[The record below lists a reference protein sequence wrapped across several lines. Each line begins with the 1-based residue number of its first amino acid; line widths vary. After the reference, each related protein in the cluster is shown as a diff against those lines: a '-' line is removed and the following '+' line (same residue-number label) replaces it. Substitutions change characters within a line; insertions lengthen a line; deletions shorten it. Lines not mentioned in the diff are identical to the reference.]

1 MVSNNVNTPEGTKDR
16 LFNESKMLRKTEAA
30 ITGVF
35 QEYGYSEIITPE
47 VEFYNMFVQ
56 TGNPLPEES
65 MVKITDKSGR
75 ILVMRPD
82 NTTPIARVAATR
94 LKGSGVQRLYYNQ
107 TVFRS
112 SNAHHGAESEI
123 PQCGVEL
130 IGAGGLEA
138 DAEMLELAVKSLGV
152 VAENNFHI
160 EIGHASLFRA
170 EAEELDAGEAD
181 IERIRGY
188 IERKKFAALNDFLA
202 QYDGQAAA
210 TALGR
215 LSHLFGSIEV
225 LDEADKLLTS
235 TKAKEALDYLHKLY
249 TILDKKGLGKYIRFD
264 LGMVNQLDYY
274 TGVVFRGYVRGAAA
288 SVLSGG
294 RYDNLLGCFGADA
307 PATGFA
313 INTSSVEK
321 CLKAENTEGRNRL
334 RIAVTKGRLLDKSI
348 DMMEKMGLDCEE
360 VKNPGRKLVVGVND
374 YGLDVVMSKAPDVIT
389 YVEHGVCDM
398 GIVGKDTILEGDG
411 SFYEVLDL
419 GYGKCHFMLA
429 VKEGF
434 DFYGSYKSRK
444 VASKYPNVAKKYFAK
459 KGMDVSV
466 IKIEGSV
473 ELAPILGLADGI
485 VDIVETGSTLRAN
498 GLVEVEKLHDISARL
513 IVNTASM
520 KLYKEQILDF
530 IQKCEG
536 VLDAGN

>member
-1 MVSNNVNTPEGTKDR
+1 MVSNNVNTPEGTRDR
-16 LFNESKMLRKTEAA
+16 LFNECKARRNAEAA

-82 NTTPIARVAATR
+82 NTTPIARAAATR

-107 TVFRS
+107 SVFRS
-112 SNAHHGAESEI
+112 STAHHGAESEI

-130 IGAGGLEA
+130 IGAGDLDA
-138 DAEMLELAVKSLGV
+138 DVEVLELAVKSLGS
-152 VAENNFHI
+152 VAGNSFHI
-160 EIGHASLFRA
+160 EIGHAGLFKA
-170 EAEELDAGEAD
+170 AAHELIADSDA
-181 IERIRGY
+181 IERIRRY
-188 IERKKFAALNDFLA
+188 IEHKKFAALNDYLK
-202 QYDGQAAA
+202 QYEGQKAAV
-210 TALGR
+210 ALGR
-215 LSHLFGSIEV
+215 LSHLFGGIEV
-225 LDEADKLLTS
+225 LKEADKLFDS
-235 TKAKEALDYLHKLY
+235 PKAKEALEYLHKLY
-249 TILDKKGLGKYIRFD
+249 DALSEKGLGEYIRFD
-264 LGMVNQLDYY
+264 LGMVNQIDYY

-294 RYDNLLGCFGADA
+294 RYDNLLGCFGTDA

-313 INTSSVEK
+313 IYTSSVEQ
-321 CLKAENTEGRNRL
+321 CLKAENTDGRNRL
-334 RIAVTKGRLLDKSI
+334 RIAITKGRLLDKSI

-360 VKNPGRKLVVGVND
+360 VKNPGRKLVAGVKNYD
-374 YGLDVVMSKAPDVIT
+374 LDVVMSKAPDVLT

-398 GIVGKDTILEGDG
+398 GIVGKDTILEGDS

-419 GYGKCHFMLA
+419 GFGKCRFMLA
-429 VKEGF
+429 VKDGF

-444 VASKYPNVAKKYFAK
+444 VASKYPNVAKKYFAE

-473 ELAPILGLADGI
+473 ELAPILNLTDGI
-485 VDIVETGSTLRAN
+485 VDIVETGSTLKAN
-498 GLVEVEKLHDISARL
+498 GLVQVEKLHDVSARL

-530 IQKCEG
+530 IQRCEG
-536 VLDAGN
+536 VLNAGN

>member
-1 MVSNNVNTPEGTKDR
+1 MFSNNITTPEGTRDR
-16 LFNESKMLRKTEAA
+16 LFNESRALRKTEAA
-30 ITGVF
+30 FIGVF

-47 VEFYNMFVQ
+47 VEYYNMFVQ
-56 TGNPLPEES
+56 TGNPLPEDS

-94 LKGSGVQRLYYNQ
+94 LKGVGVQRLYYNQ

-112 SNAHHGAESEI
+112 SSAHHGAESEI

-138 DAEMLELAVKSLGV
+138 DAEMLELAVKSLGS
-152 VAENNFHI
+152 VAGDSFHI
-160 EIGHASLFRA
+160 EIGHAGLFRA
-170 EAEELDAGEAD
+170 VAEELDASERS
-181 IERIRGY
+181 IERIRRY
-188 IERKKFAALNDFLA
+188 IERKKFAALNDYLA
-202 QYDGQAAA
+202 KYEDQTAAV
-210 TALGR
+210 ALGR
-215 LSHLFGSIEV
+215 LSHLFGGVEV
-225 LDEADKLLTS
+225 LDEADKIVTAP
-235 TKAKEALDYLHKLY
+235 KAKDALRYLHKLY
-249 TILDKKGLGKYIRFD
+249 EILSQKGLGEFIHFD
-264 LGMVNQLDYY
+264 LGMVNQIDYY
-274 TGVVFRGYVRGAAA
+274 TGVVFRGYVKGAAA

-313 INTSSVEK
+313 INTSDVEQ
-321 CLKAENTEGRNRL
+321 CLKADNKSDRNRL
-334 RIAVTKGRLLDKSI
+334 RIAITKGRLLDKSV

-360 VKNPGRKLVVGVND
+360 VRNPGRKLIAGINNYD
-374 YGLDVVMSKAPDVIT
+374 LDVVMSKAPDVIT

-411 SFYEVLDL
+411 SFYEVLNL
-419 GYGKCHFMLA
+419 GFGKCRFMLA

-434 DFYGSYKSRK
+434 DFYGSYKSRT
-444 VASKYPNVAKKYFAK
+444 VASKYPNVAKRYFAE

-473 ELAPILGLADGI
+473 ELAPILNLTDGI
-485 VDIVETGSTLRAN
+485 VDIVETGSTLKAN
-498 GLVEVEKLHDISARL
+498 GLVQVEKLHDVSARL

-530 IQKCEG
+530 IQRCED
-536 VLDAGN
+536 VINAGN